1 MEIVNKVASSSL
13 LTIDLEEWYPE
24 NITSIDIKDY
34 LFQGLI
40 LKEKNFRE
48 ALKLVDW
55 KHFENKNTA
64 VFCSA
69 DAIVPTWAFMLISI
83 NLAPFAKKITFGSEQ
98 KLIEEMYSDKIDALQ
113 LADYTEK
120 RIVIKGCS
128 KKNVPIL
135 AYVKLAS
142 TLQPIAKSIMYGEP
156 CSTVPLF
163 KKLKI

>member
-1 MEIVNKVASSSL
+1 MEIVNKVANSSL
-13 LTIDLEEWYPE
+13 ITIDLEEWFPE
-24 NITSIDIKDY
+24 DVVSIDIADY

-40 LKEKNFRE
+40 LKEKDFRE

-55 KHFENKNTA
+55 KQFENKNVA

-98 KLIEEMYSDKIDALQ
+98 KLIEEIYSDKIDAL
-113 LADYTEK
+113 LLTDYTEK

-135 AYVKLAS
+135 AYVKLVAK
-142 TLQPIAKSIMYGEP
+142 LQPIAKSIMYGEP

-163 KKLKI
+163 KK

>member
-24 NITSIDIKDY
+24 NISTIDIKDY

-40 LKEKNFRE
+40 LKEKDFRE

-55 KHFENKNTA
+55 KQFENKNVA

-98 KLIEEMYSDKIDALQ
+98 KLIEEIYSDKIDALK
-113 LADYTEK
+113 LDDYTEK

-128 KKNVPIL
+128 KKSVPTL
-135 AYVKLAS
+135 AYVKLAA
-142 TLQPIAKSIMYGEP
+142 TLQHIAKSIMYGEP

-163 KKLKI
+163 KK